1 MMAAQKTHHA
11 STMLSSSRRGS
22 TISAGLLVRMGLLIL
37 AVGFVCEKTTNQVAY
52 IATDPTTTATAAS
65 AMAALTA

>member
-22 TISAGLLVRMGLLIL
+22 TISAGLLIL
-37 AVGFVCEKTTNQVAY
+37 AVGFVCEKTANQVAY
-52 IATDPTTTATAAS
+52 IATDPTTTATAAY

>member
-1 MMAAQKTHHA
+1 
-11 STMLSSSRRGS
+11 
-22 TISAGLLVRMGLLIL
+22 MGLLIL
-37 AVGFVCEKTTNQVAY
+37 AAGFVCEKTANQVAY